1 MIGLAVQAAEKAAA
15 TEFFEL
21 LKTPWEFFRP
31 DGRYDVLISTGEPVD
46 CSQARLIVVSSGD
59 LTQFDR
65 ENKIIVKTQ
74 TGGVCTCRGNQLPL
88 YGPVAIFPE
97 RKDGILRETTSR
109 QAIAFRAK
117 GRTTVLR
124 VGYNLF
130 AESSLLL
137 GQGQP
142 AQNADTPTLE
152 MHLALLREWVTRA
165 GLPLVEI
172 PPVPDGYN
180 FMTCLTHDVD
190 HPILRNHWCDATM
203 LGFLYR
209 SSLGSLVEV
218 CQGKQPV
225 DYLLQNWSAVGRLP
239 FVYAGLAKDFW
250 RNNFDR
256 YLEIESKR
264 GSTYFVI
271 PRSGY
276 AGRNGHGSAPGRR
289 ACRYDV
295 EELLPQLRQVLAS
308 GNEVALHGLD
318 AWMDAEAG
326 REERERITP
335 ATGQTEIGVRMHWLF
350 YNGDS
355 AAILDQAGFS
365 YDSSVGYNETVGCR
379 AGTLQ
384 AYRPLGAKNL
394 LELPLH
400 VMDTALF
407 YPCYLNLEESA
418 AQRRVWQLLDHA
430 QAFGGAFTVNW
441 HDRSIAPERLWERF
455 YRKLLQELERRG
467 AWFPTASQA
476 VSWFRK
482 RRSTTIE
489 ADQVTGRI
497 HVKARVG
504 SPDLLPGLRVR
515 VHKPEADGF
524 EKLANERVT
533 PEFVDAPLY
542 ENTEFSIAI

>member
-1 MIGLAVQAAEKAAA
+1 
-15 TEFFEL
+15 
-21 LKTPWEFFRP
+21 
-31 DGRYDVLISTGEPVD
+31 
-46 CSQARLIVVSSGD
+46 
-59 LTQFDR
+59 
-65 ENKIIVKTQ
+65 
-74 TGGVCTCRGNQLPL
+74 
-88 YGPVAIFPE
+88 
-97 RKDGILRETTSR
+97 
-109 QAIAFRAK
+109 
-117 GRTTVLR
+117 
-124 VGYNLF
+124 
-130 AESSLLL
+130 
-137 GQGQP
+137 
-142 AQNADTPTLE
+142 
-152 MHLALLREWVTRA
+152 MHLALLREWITRA

-203 LGFLYR
+203 LGFLFR
-209 SSLGSLVEV
+209 SSVGSLVEV

-225 DYLLQNWSAVGRLP
+225 DYLLQNWGAVGRLP

-256 YLEIESKR
+256 YLEIESKH

-276 AGRNGHGSAPGRR
+276 AGRNGHGPAPGRR

-295 EELLPQLRQVLAS
+295 EELLPQLRRVVAS

-335 ATGQTEIGVRMHWLF
+335 AAGQTEIGVRMHWLF
-350 YNGDS
+350 YNGNS

-384 AYRPLGAKNL
+384 AYRPTGAKNL

-407 YPCYLNLEESA
+407 YPSYLNLEESA
-418 AQRRVWQLLDHA
+418 AQRRVWELLDHA
-430 QAFGGAFTVNW
+430 QDFGGALTVNW
-441 HDRSIAPERLWERF
+441 HDRSLAPERLWDRF

-489 ADQVTGRI
+489 ADRVAGHI

-515 VHKPEADGF
+515 IHKPETDGL
-524 EKLANERVT
+524 EKLANGRVT